1 MDNIEIIYD
10 ELKRNQIHI
19 DQRTLA
25 FHINTILD
33 QNKDMYSQIHVS
45 DFEQLYR
52 EINITN
58 FGRIIAYLAY
68 VYLQTE
74 NEETIRHN
82 VRRCVEECRKFDIP
96 KLKRSSQRPI
106 LGAVYMSW
114 ASPAN
119 RGDLSHENL
128 YVSTT

>member
-68 VYLQTE
+68 VYKQSE
-74 NEETIRHN
+74 SEETIKELFEKIRMLAVDTFRGGCYGVAN
-82 VRRCVEECRKFDIP
+82 V
-96 KLKRSSQRPI
+96 
-106 LGAVYMSW
+106 
-114 ASPAN
+114 
-119 RGDLSHENL
+119 
-128 YVSTT
+128 

>member
-1 MDNIEIIYD
+1 MCFNLCTGRVMDNIEIIYD

-25 FHINTILD
+25 FHINTILG
-33 QNKDMYSQIHVS
+33 QNKDVYSQIHVS

-68 VYLQTE
+68 VYKQSE
-74 NEETIRHN
+74 SEETIRHN
-82 VRRCVEECRKFDIP
+82 VRRCVEECREFDIP

-106 LGAVYMSW
+106 LIALSLTLIAIYVY
-114 ASPAN
+114 
-119 RGDLSHENL
+119 L
-128 YVSTT
+128 

>member
-45 DFEQLYR
+45 DFEQPYR

-74 NEETIRHN
+74 NEET
-82 VRRCVEECRKFDIP
+82 
-96 KLKRSSQRPI
+96 
-106 LGAVYMSW
+106 
-114 ASPAN
+114 SPQC
-119 RGDLSHENL
+119 SKMC
-128 YVSTT
+128 

>member
-19 DQRTLA
+19 DQRTLP

-52 EINITN
+52 EITIAN
-58 FGRIIAYLAY
+58 FGRIIAYLAH
-68 VYLQTE
+68 VYKQSE
-74 NEETIRHN
+74 SEETIRLN
-82 VRRCVEECRKFDIP
+82 VRRCVEQCRKFDIP
-96 KLKRSSQRPI
+96 ILLTFGAPKRSVGYIESC
-106 LGAVYMSW
+106 
-114 ASPAN
+114 
-119 RGDLSHENL
+119 
-128 YVSTT
+128 

>member
-1 MDNIEIIYD
+1 MDNIGIIYD

-19 DQRTLA
+19 DKHALS
-25 FHINTILD
+25 FHINRILN
-33 QNKDMYSQIHVS
+33 QNKDIYSQIHIL
-45 DFEQLYR
+45 DIEQLYR

-58 FGRIIAYLAY
+58 FGRTIPYLAY

-96 KLKRSSQRPI
+96 KLKRSSSQRPI
-106 LGAVYMSW
+106 LIT
-114 ASPAN
+114 
-119 RGDLSHENL
+119 LSL
-128 YVSTT
+128 TLIAIYV

>member
-33 QNKDMYSQIHVS
+33 QNKGMYSQIHVS

-52 EINITN
+52 EITITN

-68 VYLQTE
+68 VYKQSE
-74 NEETIRHN
+74 SEETIRLN

-96 KLKRSSQRPI
+96 ILLTFGAPKRSVGYIESC
-106 LGAVYMSW
+106 
-114 ASPAN
+114 
-119 RGDLSHENL
+119 
-128 YVSTT
+128 

>member
-52 EINITN
+52 GINITN

-68 VYLQTE
+68 VFKQHVCLCLLALTFVCNCTYLLKCSFLA
-74 NEETIRHN
+74 I
-82 VRRCVEECRKFDIP
+82 
-96 KLKRSSQRPI
+96 KLVTSC
-106 LGAVYMSW
+106 
-114 ASPAN
+114 
-119 RGDLSHENL
+119 
-128 YVSTT
+128 

>member
-68 VYLQTE
+68 VYHIKLIYEIALYLSMLQFFS
-74 NEETIRHN
+74 
-82 VRRCVEECRKFDIP
+82 VRF
-96 KLKRSSQRPI
+96 
-106 LGAVYMSW
+106 Y
-114 ASPAN
+114 
-119 RGDLSHENL
+119 
-128 YVSTT
+128 

>member
-1 MDNIEIIYD
+1 MDIIEIIY

-19 DQRTLA
+19 DQHTIA

-68 VYLQTE
+68 VYKQSE
-74 NEETIRHN
+74 SEETIRHN

-96 KLKRSSQRPI
+96 KLKLSSQRPI
-106 LGAVYMSW
+106 LIA
-114 ASPAN
+114 
-119 RGDLSHENL
+119 LSL
-128 YVSTT
+128 TLIAIYVCLRS

>member
-58 FGRIIAYLAY
+58 FGRIIAYY

-106 LGAVYMSW
+106 LIT
-114 ASPAN
+114 
-119 RGDLSHENL
+119 LSL
-128 YVSTT
+128 ALIAIYVSL

>member
-1 MDNIEIIYD
+1 MDNVEIIYD
-10 ELKRNQIHI
+10 ELKRNHIHI
-19 DQRTLA
+19 DKHVLS

-68 VYLQTE
+68 VYKQSE
-74 NEETIRHN
+74 SEETIRHN
-82 VRRCVEECRKFDIP
+82 VRKCIEECRKFDNP

-106 LGAVYMSW
+106 LIT
-114 ASPAN
+114 
-119 RGDLSHENL
+119 LSL
-128 YVSTT
+128 ALIAIYVSL

>member
-19 DQRTLA
+19 DQHTLT
-25 FHINTILD
+25 FHIKTILD
-33 QNKDMYSQIHVS
+33 QNKNMYSQIHVS

-68 VYLQTE
+68 VYKQSE
-74 NEETIRHN
+74 SEETVRHN
-82 VRRCVEECRKFDIP
+82 VRRCVEEFRTFDIP
-96 KLKRSSQRPI
+96 NLKPSNKRPI
-106 LGAVYMSW
+106 LITLSLALECLHVTSW
-114 ASPAN
+114 PPCWC
-119 RGDLSHENL
+119 
-128 YVSTT
+128 T